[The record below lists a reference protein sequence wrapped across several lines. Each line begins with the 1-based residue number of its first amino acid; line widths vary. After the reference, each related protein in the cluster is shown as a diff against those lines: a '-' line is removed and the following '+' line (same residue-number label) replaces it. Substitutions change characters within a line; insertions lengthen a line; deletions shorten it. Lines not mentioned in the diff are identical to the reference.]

1 MERNE
6 GNQIKAIAIT
16 QVGGGGSET
25 AEKRDH
31 RNARVKSKEL
41 ADPLNALDLWGLPGL
56 GFALLSAAQGR
67 C

>member
-25 AEKRDH
+25 IGM
-31 RNARVKSKEL
+31 
-41 ADPLNALDLWGLPGL
+41 LW
-56 GFALLSAAQGR
+56 
-67 C
+67 